1 MERRSAEGPL
11 GAHFHVAALSLP
23 AFSQGSAGQGPGSA
37 HVRMPLLTSYSTGAA
52 SEGKASSKRVPTGRG
67 WGCGWGWGRG
77 LWKGEVDAVAKQQAE
92 E

>member
-1 MERRSAEGPL
+1 
-11 GAHFHVAALSLP
+11 
-23 AFSQGSAGQGPGSA
+23 
-37 HVRMPLLTSYSTGAA
+37 MPLLTSYSTGAA
-52 SEGKASSKRVPTGRG
+52 SEGKASSKRVPTGPG